1 MTYTDEELVRE
12 LEHRFQNII
21 PPTAL
26 LWKALDRLL
35 ELSTEA
41 EEMQRQ
47 LESAQGYEEELCG
60 RIGDLEEEIRS
71 LQDDEPI
78 NR

>member
-35 ELSTEA
+35 DLSTEA
-41 EEMQRQ
+41 EE
-47 LESAQGYEEELCG
+47 
-60 RIGDLEEEIRS
+60 IRS
-71 LQDDEPI
+71 LADDA
-78 NR
+78 